1 MANQVF
7 VSTTFVKD
15 QQKLS
20 SALDILKDLN
30 IDGVELG
37 SNHCFEEDYSYIHE
51 YDFKYLTH
59 NYFPIPRNSFVVN
72 LASNDSEIRHKS
84 LAHAKKAIDF
94 SAENNCEIYTVHPG
108 FITDPSGASLAS
120 DNYDF
125 NFSDNIV
132 TKKMSKDAIDNM
144 YKSLDQLVTYSK
156 GKLVNLAI
164 ETEGSRSHHSKL
176 LMQKPEDYQSFFEKF
191 SPSDL
196 GINLNIG
203 HLALARNEFNFCAFE
218 FCEFI
223 SKYVIAMEL
232 SHNNGLEDQHLPLLN
247 GEWYWKIIFDD
258 KFLDIPKILE
268 FRNTSISEINKNILM
283 MKKEDN
289 GNV

>member
-1 MANQVF
+1 MGNQVF

-20 SALDILKDLN
+20 YALDMLRNLN

-51 YDFKYLTH
+51 YNYRYLTH
-59 NYFPIPRNSFVVN
+59 NYFPIPRNSFVIN

-108 FITDPSGASLAS
+108 FVTDPLGAGMAR

-125 NFSDNIV
+125 NFSDDVI
-132 TKKMSKDAIDNM
+132 TKKMVKDATDNL
-144 YKSLDQLVTYSK
+144 YKSLDKLVNYSK

-164 ETEGSRSHHSKL
+164 ETEGSRSHYNKL
-176 LMQKPEDYQSFFEKF
+176 LMQKPEDYASLFEKF
-191 SPSDL
+191 SPYDI

-203 HLALARNEFNFCAFE
+203 HLALARNEFNFCALE

-223 SKYVIAMEL
+223 SEYVIAMEL
-232 SHNNGLEDQHLPLLN
+232 SHNNGHEDEHLPLIN
-247 GEWYWKIIFDD
+247 EEWYWQIILDD
-258 KFLDIPKILE
+258 KFLDVPKILE
-268 FRNTSISEINKNILM
+268 FRNTSISEINKNILL
-283 MKKEDN
+283 MKKDD